1 MQHSRKFHQLVPMP
15 TGEVLVVGG
24 NTTGAKFRDS
34 GSVMEPE
41 VWNPDTN
48 EWRGMAN
55 MAVPR
60 DYHST
65 AMLLTDGRVLT
76 AGGGYAVNN
85 PNSDGTHQDAQ
96 IFSPP
101 YLFAA
106 DGTPASRPV
115 ISTTQASVDA
125 GETVSLTTT
134 GNIAYFSLIRMS
146 ATTHAVNTDA
156 RFYKPEYTATGTNQY
171 AVTINSNPNVSI
183 PGYWMLFAIDNNGVP
198 SEAQVIRITALDTR
212 LENLALQ
219 GIAKQ
224 SSTFASTRTDFSA
237 SNAIDGDLTGGAF
250 TGSLSHTCLLY
261 TSPSPRDRG

>member
-41 VWNPDTN
+41 VWNPETGN
-48 EWRGMAN
+48 WRGMAN
-55 MAVPR
+55 MSVPR

-76 AGGGYAVNN
+76 AGGGYSSNDA
-85 PNSDGTHQDAQ
+85 NSAGTHQDAQ

-101 YLFAA
+101 YLYAA
-106 DGTPASRPV
+106 DGTLATRPTV
-115 ISTTQASVDA
+115 SATQASVDA
-125 GETVSLTTT
+125 GDQLALATT
-134 GNIAYFSLIRMS
+134 GDIDYFSLIRMS

-156 RFYKPEYTATGTNQY
+156 RFYKPSFSSVGANQY
-171 AVTINSNPNVSI
+171 TVTINANPNVSI
-183 PGYWMLFAIDNNGVP
+183 PGYWMLFAVDSNGVP

-219 GIAKQ
+219 GTATQ
-224 SSTFASTRTDFSA
+224 SSTFANTQADFFSA
-237 SNAIDGDLTGGAF
+237 
-250 TGSLSHTCLLY
+250 CLLY
-261 TSPSPRDRG
+261 TSPSPRDATLSRMPSSA